1 MRSKKILMI
10 SSQFVPEVYGG
21 AVSQCLKLSRQLA
34 LEGCGITILTSRN
47 SFKLP
52 AKEKMGNID
61 VVRIWAGKPPQ
72 LMGKYIWS
80 SIFWFAGCIIWF
92 IKHKNEFDLLHIHQA
107 KFQAVTGAL
116 FGKWFN
122 KPVIVKV
129 GNSDAAFDLESLKR
143 KSIGGNYLYNV
154 VSGNTTKF
162 IAISTQIEKNFA
174 NHNIKCSKI
183 IKIPNGVYQPLPF
196 EEIQQ
201 RKHQCRSRLFKDE
214 TGNASCYK
222 YFLSAGRLSKEKNI
236 SLLIEAFADV
246 AAQNENIKL
255 IILGDGP
262 LKEEIE
268 ALIQHKQ
275 IQDKVLLTG
284 YVKNVNDYLIAADF
298 FMLPSEVEGMSNSL
312 LEAMSTGLI
321 PIATNISGSA
331 DLIEHKKNG
340 FLIDKPWNINLKK
353 TIVDCAML
361 GDDWLRKMK
370 CESYNTIS
378 RNYTMENIARQYM
391 DLYNTLIKSWNSS
404 INS

>member
-1 MRSKKILMI
+1 MSAKKILMI

-34 LEGCGITILTSRN
+34 LDGCTVTILTSRN
-47 SFKLP
+47 SFKLS

-61 VVRIWAGKPPQ
+61 VVRIWSGKPPQ

-80 SIFWFAGCIIWF
+80 SILWFTGCTIWF

-107 KFQAVTGAL
+107 KFQAFAGAL

-154 VSGNTTKF
+154 VSTNTTKF
-162 IAISTQIEKNFA
+162 IAISSQIEKNFA
-174 NHNIKCSKI
+174 DHHIKCSRV

-196 EEIQQ
+196 DEIQQ
-201 RKHQCRSRLFKDE
+201 RKHKYRSTLFKDE
-214 TGNASCYK
+214 AGNASCYK

-236 SLLIEAFADV
+236 SLLIEAFAD
-246 AAQNENIKL
+246 AATENENIKL

-268 ALIQHKQ
+268 ALIKHKN
-275 IQDKVLLTG
+275 IEDKVLLTG
-284 YVKNVNDYLIAADF
+284 YVKNVNDYLIASDF

-312 LEAMSTGLI
+312 LEAMSAGLI

-331 DLIEHKKNG
+331 DLIEHNKNG
-340 FLIDKPWNINLKK
+340 FLIDKPWNINLKR
-353 TIVDCAML
+353 TIANCAALSNDCL
-361 GDDWLRKMK
+361 LKMK
-370 CESYNTIS
+370 CESYCTIS
-378 RNYTMENIARQYM
+378 RNYTMENIAGQYR
-391 DLYNTLIKSWNSS
+391 DLYNMLIKS
-404 INS
+404 

>member
-1 MRSKKILMI
+1 MKTKRILMI

-34 LEGCGITILTSRN
+34 SEDCTITILTSRN

-52 AKEKMGNID
+52 TKEKMGNID
-61 VVRIWAGKPPQ
+61 VVRIWSGKPPQ

-80 SIFWFAGCIIWF
+80 SILWFAGCTIWF
-92 IKHKNEFDLLHIHQA
+92 IRHRNEFDLLHIHQA
-107 KFQAVTGAL
+107 KFQAFTGAL

-154 VSGNTTKF
+154 VSTYTTKF

-174 NHNIKCSKI
+174 DHNIKCSKV
-183 IKIPNGVYQPLPF
+183 IKISNGVYQPLTF
-196 EEIQQ
+196 DEIHQKKEEY
-201 RKHQCRSRLFKDE
+201 RSRLFKDK
-214 TGNASCYK
+214 TGNASCHR

-236 SLLIEAFADV
+236 SLLIKAFADI
-246 AAQNENIKL
+246 AAENENIRL
-255 IILGDGP
+255 VILGDGP

-275 IQDKVLLTG
+275 IEDKVLLTG
-284 YVKNVNDYLIAADF
+284 YVKNVNDYLIASDF

-312 LEAMSTGLI
+312 LEAMSAGLI

-340 FLIDKPWNINLKK
+340 FLIDKPWNINLKR
-353 TIVDCAML
+353 TIANCAVLGNDCFL
-361 GDDWLRKMK
+361 KMK
-370 CESYNTIS
+370 CESYYTIS
-378 RNYTMENIARQYM
+378 RKYKMENIARQYIN
-391 DLYNTLIKSWNSS
+391 LYSTLIKS
-404 INS
+404 